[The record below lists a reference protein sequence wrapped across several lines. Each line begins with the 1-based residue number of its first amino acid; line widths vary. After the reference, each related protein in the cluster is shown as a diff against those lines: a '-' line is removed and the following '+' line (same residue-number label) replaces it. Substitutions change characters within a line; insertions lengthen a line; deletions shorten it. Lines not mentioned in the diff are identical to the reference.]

1 MPKYKLRMNSEIY
14 MKKSFLLEGKK
25 FRENLLIKSTIIKS
39 IIIYFSRNLK
49 FINLVHVSHQRKI
62 SLFIFAF
69 THTHTHTH
77 TIFLSNY
84 SLSFLL
90 YFATL
95 IKVSQILLDLCFLQ
109 KSLSN
114 KSQTLLS
121 LSLHY
126 LPSDF
131 FFFSF
136 PLDFTLN
143 FTSFLLPHWEDCL
156 G

>member
-1 MPKYKLRMNSEIY
+1 MY
-14 MKKSFLLEGKK
+14 
-25 FRENLLIKSTIIKS
+25 
-39 IIIYFSRNLK
+39 
-49 FINLVHVSHQRKI
+49 VSHQRKI
-62 SLFIFAF
+62 SLFFFFFAF
-69 THTHTHTH
+69 THAHTH

-84 SLSFLL
+84 YLSFLL

-114 KSQTLLS
+114 KSRTLLS

-131 FFFSF
+131 FFF
-136 PLDFTLN
+136 L
-143 FTSFLLPHWEDCL
+143 FLLISHSILQIFYSPIGWTVLAKAIKLFAAPSIYITSIHIPWWKRYTIL
-156 G
+156 L

>member
-1 MPKYKLRMNSEIY
+1 MY
-14 MKKSFLLEGKK
+14 
-25 FRENLLIKSTIIKS
+25 
-39 IIIYFSRNLK
+39 
-49 FINLVHVSHQRKI
+49 VSHQRKI

-69 THTHTHTH
+69 THTHTH

-131 FFFSF
+131 FF
-136 PLDFTLN
+136 L
-143 FTSFLLPHWEDCL
+143 FLLISHSILQVFYSPIGRTVWAKAIKLFAAPSIYNTSIHIPWWKRYTIL
-156 G
+156 L

>member
-14 MKKSFLLEGKK
+14 MKKFFLLEGKK
-25 FRENLLIKSTIIKS
+25 FRENLLIKSTII
-39 IIIYFSRNLK
+39 IYFSTLCM
-49 FINLVHVSHQRKI
+49 SHIKEK
-62 SLFIFAF
+62 SHCLFLLS
-69 THTHTHTH
+69 HTHTH

-109 KSLSN
+109 TSLSN

-131 FFFSF
+131 FF
-136 PLDFTLN
+136 L
-143 FTSFLLPHWEDCL
+143 FLLISHSILQVFYSPIGRTVWAKAIKL
-156 G
+156 FAAPIYL